1 MSSNSNFIAHR
12 LCTFGKFLKLFI
24 CGIEKV
30 MLSFSGNLKE
40 KMNWHRIVSVASHTG
55 SVRARLYQ
63 FTIKGRKVLGLGTVH
78 RRHQGKGG

>member
-1 MSSNSNFIAHR
+1 MSSNSNLIAHR

-40 KMNWHRIVSVASHTG
+40 KMNWHRIVSVGMLPLTQEV
-55 SVRARLYQ
+55 SVPGC
-63 FTIKGRKVLGLGTVH
+63 TSSP
-78 RRHQGKGG
+78 